1 MTSPKLTPT
10 MRKRLEAIE
19 AAGGEM
25 AGQGSTFRKLLDMGY
40 LHCGRCSVTHTIT
53 AEGRKALADLAA
65 KDAAVKAK
73 PLTTAEIDALW
84 VAIDNDVILQCVVS
98 GTWSTSHG
106 RTGSFPSRIVNLLIG
121 RGMLKKLDAD
131 TAQITA
137 AGQDALAKIKEAA
150 NG

>member
-1 MTSPKLTPT
+1 MTAPKLTPFL
-10 MRKRLEAIE
+10 RRHLEAIE

-65 KDAAVKAK
+65 KEAAAKSK
-73 PLTTAEIDALW
+73 PLSKSEADALR
-84 VAIDNDVILQCVVS
+84 VALDNDGILQCIVS
-98 GTWSTSHG
+98 GTWSTRHG
-106 RTGSFPSRIVNLLIG
+106 RTGSFPSRTINLLIG
-121 RGMLKKLDAD
+121 RGVLKKLDAD
-131 TAQITA
+131 TVKLTA
-137 AGQDALAKIKEAA
+137 AGRDALAKIKEAA